1 MAWRATEPLTFSR
14 SLTTDGVIS
23 LAFGISL
30 SILSYVA
37 LSNITMFASFS
48 LTLPLL
54 HFFLRDL
61 PPAMAAFI
69 FASLDFCTTL
79 LAPIS
84 KRLARRRRSAALL
97 ACATGEP

>member
-23 LAFGISL
+23 FAFGISFI
-30 SILSYVA
+30 ILSYVA
-37 LSNITMFASFS
+37 LSNITMLASFS

-69 FASLDFCTTL
+69 LASLDFCTTL
-79 LAPIS
+79 LAPIAQQES
-84 KRLARRRRSAALL
+84 HVWEHRADNNFPS
-97 ACATGEP
+97 